1 MIYSGTWLVLAT
13 LAIIILM
20 FWLGCYWAWTHGQF
34 DDVEAAKYAMLKND
48 REYHEDES

>member
-1 MIYSGTWLVLAT
+1 MIYLGTWLVLAT
-13 LAIIILM
+13 LTIIILM
-20 FWLGCYWAWTHGQF
+20 FCLGYYWARTQGQF